1 MQRNRVLIIEQDRRT
16 VDQLQ
21 EKLETVGMEA
31 EIALSGDVGLTIL
44 REREMDAA
52 VVDAKVGDFDGWD
65 LLRAIKRSA
74 PQLPV
79 VFINGRARKGESR
92 VARRAGAARFIRT
105 PADPDRVINA
115 VHQVLTR

>member
-1 MQRNRVLIIEQDRRT
+1 MERSRVLIIDQDRRT

-21 EKLETVGMEA
+21 EKLEQLGMEA
-31 EIALSGDVGLTIL
+31 EIALTGDVGLTIL

-52 VVDAKVGDFDGWD
+52 VLDAKVGGFDGWD
-65 LLRAIKRSA
+65 LLRAIKRRA

-92 VARRAGAARFIRT
+92 VARRAGASRFIRI

-115 VHQVLTR
+115 VHQVLAR